1 MSAFSIEDVRKIAKL
16 ASLEL
21 TPEEEQEF
29 AQQFGTILDYFERLN
44 AVELPENAEAAESVF
59 HWPRGWLKLVA
70 PLNTFSN
77 ILTLSVLQLD
87 SGWLKAVAL

>member
-1 MSAFSIEDVRKIAKL
+1 MSAFSIEEVRKIAKL

-44 AVELPENAEAAESVF
+44 AVELPENAEAAESVLA
-59 HWPRGWLKLVA
+59 PRVREDRAADSPVA
-70 PLNTFSN
+70 PEQFSPYLEN
-77 ILTLSVLQLD
+77 RFFKVPRVIE
-87 SGWLKAVAL
+87 A